1 MAPARVV
8 ARRTRLDP
16 FALAAGNRE
25 AGAGLLW
32 GESSGSACASAETRT
47 LPASQRTGRATAG
60 QAATF
65 PKISTM
71 QRSTVPHGDANLLRS
86 IPETWVTPYS
96 GDMGNSFGPKG
107 LLIGSRRHVSSS
119 KYPKS

>member
-1 MAPARVV
+1 MAVTRSSVLGPCSIGV
-8 ARRTRLDP
+8 A
-16 FALAAGNRE
+16 AAHAAG
-25 AGAGLLW
+25 
-32 GESSGSACASAETRT
+32 SSARISKEFCVQSAS
-47 LPASQRTGRATAG
+47 
-60 QAATF
+60 
-65 PKISTM
+65 
-71 QRSTVPHGDANLLRS
+71 VPDGDATPPRS